1 MDNGALTA
9 QDQDQA
15 RAERSPALRKP
26 GEFRVYRRRWF
37 ILSVLCL
44 LNCSNSMQWLTF
56 APVADLTAADL
67 QVSLDQVNWLSLVY
81 MVVAIPLSLISTWM
95 LDTLG
100 LRLTLILGS
109 WLNMIG
115 SVMRVVGVLSI
126 VPEWALFPVV
136 MTGQTLGAVAQPLVI
151 FSPTKLAA
159 LWFPD
164 HQRAT
169 ANMIASMSNPLGL
182 LFANVLSPLII
193 SKTNNLFL
201 LLLIYAIPAIVVCFL
216 ATVGIRE
223 SVPPTPPSAGAETSS
238 SEPFLQGIK
247 LLMKN
252 KAYLILLVCFGSG
265 IAIFTCFFTLLEQ
278 ILCIKGYTNDFAGV
292 CGALFIVFGVIGAAL
307 LGLFVDKTKR
317 FTEATKINMCLTSL
331 ACTAFAVVSQL
342 REQKA
347 VVGAVCALF
356 GLFGFSIYPVSM
368 ELSVECS
375 YPVGEATSAGLVF
388 ISGQI
393 QSIIYIM
400 LLQALT
406 KKLADSPDSMCAAG
420 DDANLSWKVP
430 VLVMAGLCCVASCC
444 FVIFFHTEYRRLR
457 AEADAAADFSRT
469 ESEQTLRRE
478 TDDSMDT

>member
-9 QDQDQA
+9 QDQA